1 MQFQD
6 VIEQRFSVREFDVAR
21 PVERELIDQVL
32 EAGRIAPTA
41 RNCQPQRFFVLTKPE
56 DLAKMDQCTPCRYGA
71 PVVIIASYSN
81 EAAAVHKG
89 TYRGDWTYGEMDSVS
104 CLVHMMLKA
113 TDLGLGTC
121 WVGRIDEAKIHELF
135 DIPRDNVIYSVLPL
149 GYPACGPGPRH
160 TQRLPLSDTVTW
172 L

>member
-1 MQFQD
+1 M
-6 VIEQRFSVREFDVAR
+6 EFNEVVKNRYSCKKYSDR
-21 PVERELIDQVL
+21 QVEAEKLTAIL
-32 EAGRIAPTA
+32 NAGRLAPTA
-41 RNCQPQRFFVLTKPE
+41 KNLQEQHVYVVQSAE
-56 DLAKMDQCTPCRYGA
+56 ALAKIDAVTPCRYGA